1 MRAFGMSDIS
11 SLRTCRREEHVC
23 GAAYMDSCC
32 MGLAVTFGLFFFEET
47 SREALTKSTF
57 PVSYCMYSWCG
68 VLSCC
73 FSTSISVIVNMAAD
87 CIEIY
92 SSRSTGIWSSCV
104 TFVILLT
111 TMKWVR
117 VSMRPT
123 YILYVLL
130 AVIDVDR
137 LLFGSVLSSG
147 A

>member
-1 MRAFGMSDIS
+1 
-11 SLRTCRREEHVC
+11 
-23 GAAYMDSCC
+23 
-32 MGLAVTFGLFFFEET
+32 
-47 SREALTKSTF
+47 
-57 PVSYCMYSWCG
+57 
-68 VLSCC
+68 
-73 FSTSISVIVNMAAD
+73 MAAD

-92 SSRSTGIWSSCV
+92 SSRSTGIWNSCV